1 VYTQKA
7 NGKTFGVIV
16 QAYLLHILTIYLWNQ
31 FHQPVFVGTHNSSK
45 FNLSPI
51 IFQKKPQFIN
61 SKDKNTSNLALQSLK
76 LVLTGLDMFQ
86 FSIAF
91 YKCGDAAKF
100 EELTR
105 ALVPVIV
112 RDVKED
118 EEASVVCGCLEAL
131 VRLPLTS
138 STSVIKKQ
146 SFTNIVAE

>member
-1 VYTQKA
+1 MIT
-7 NGKTFGVIV
+7 VI
-16 QAYLLHILTIYLWNQ
+16 
-31 FHQPVFVGTHNSSK
+31 
-45 FNLSPI
+45 
-51 IFQKKPQFIN
+51 
-61 SKDKNTSNLALQSLK
+61 KNRTL
-76 LVLTGLDMFQ
+76 FQ

-131 VRLPLTS
+131 VRFVTTNFLLL
-138 STSVIKKQ
+138 IIEQ
-146 SFTNIVAE
+146 LSFLEFYSLRQF